1 MIGEIKYLC
10 FFRFFYFYLQHQ
22 NKMTSGLTQA
32 QIDEFKEAFQLFDKN
47 GDGTI
52 QANELIE
59 VMKSINITATTE
71 EILDMIKDV
80 DTDGDGNIS
89 FDEFVVM
96 MQKGGDE
103 DLELREAFNVFD
115 KDKNGEID
123 REELKD
129 VLKTLTGVSHSEAEI
144 DLMIKEAD
152 TNNDGKVNFQEFK
165 KMMGK

>member
-1 MIGEIKYLC
+1 
-10 FFRFFYFYLQHQ
+10 
-22 NKMTSGLTQA
+22 MTSSLTPE
-32 QIDEFKEAFQLFDKN
+32 QIAEFREAFALFDKN

-52 QANELIE
+52 EANELYE
-59 VMKSINITATTE
+59 VMKSINLSATKE
-71 EILDMIKDV
+71 EIDDMIREV

-103 DLELREAFNVFD
+103 DAELREAFNVFD
-115 KDKNGEID
+115 KDKNGFID
-123 REELKD
+123 RDEIKD
-129 VLKTLTGVSHSEAEI
+129 VLKTLTGVEHSETEI

-152 TNNDGKVNFQEFK
+152 TNNDGKVSFQEFK

>member
-1 MIGEIKYLC
+1 
-10 FFRFFYFYLQHQ
+10 
-22 NKMTSGLTQA
+22 MTSGLTQA